1 MPQRAVRDVI
11 AHQHPLLLPP
21 DTSVHDAARRM
32 KRHNVGAV
40 MIVDSERLVGIFT
53 ERDALSRVLAEG
65 RDARTTR
72 LGDVMTANP
81 QTITPDRPIGVAL
94 LMMYEGGFRHVP
106 VVDGGHPIGMVS
118 ARDSLG
124 PDLREFERE
133 LERREQIARRL

>member
-11 AHQHPLLLPP
+11 AHQHPLLLPA